1 MGVSPILYVHRKCIS
16 ENVLVVYI
24 KNEKRGENVLT
35 LCSNPPPPPTHI
47 PSSFLSNTTSPGLF
61 KTTPEYRRKI
71 KTVSPIQKK
80 GTATTRSGMWGRA

>member
-1 MGVSPILYVHRKCIS
+1 VSPILYVHRKCIS

-35 LCSNPPPPPTHI
+35 LCSNPPSPPPLFI
-47 PSSFLSNTTSPGLF
+47 PLKHHFSWAFQNNTT
-61 KTTPEYRRKI
+61 EYRRKI

-80 GTATTRSGMWGRA
+80 GTETTRSGMWGRA